1 MSQNKL
7 KAGRPLSPHLQIY
20 SPMLTMTMS
29 IMNRLTG
36 IGLYFGIM
44 IFTWWLMAAASGPA
58 YFNWVNSLLDTFL
71 GKFVL
76 LLATWGFF
84 HHMFGGIRHF
94 IWDFAK
100 GFNLATVET
109 MARIGVVG
117 PVIITGV
124 LWYMLCN

>member
-1 MSQNKL
+1 MSQNQL
-7 KAGRPLSPHLQIY
+7 KAARPLSPHLQIY

-29 IMNRLTG
+29 IMHRLTG

-44 IFTWWLMAAASGPA
+44 IITWWLMAAASGPV
-58 YFNWVNSLLDTFL
+58 YFEWVNSLLGSLF

-100 GFNLATVET
+100 GFGLSTVET

-117 PVIITGV
+117 PIIITAV
-124 LWYMLCN
+124 IWWMLCS